1 MDVER
6 ARCRSS
12 PRDQCTTRQRRRGRA
27 SSVRPPAPISCAVTV
42 RSVLGDTWLVYRRLL
57 WRTVAIGAG
66 VFVVLELPGSFLGV
80 VDSRAAAAGLAL
92 ASLLLSFV
100 GSLLVQGALSQA
112 VRDVHVGAL
121 ERSVAGLYR
130 DTRPRLGALVV
141 GSLLLLLAI
150 GGAFAVTGALAIA
163 VVAAAGRLG
172 LPALALPLVAIF
184 VLFTRWSLIVPV
196 IVLENAPVL
205 GAFRRSGELVRGHGW
220 TVFRVLF
227 AVSAL
232 TAAGGF
238 ALRFAFG
245 ALPGVLGVWIGAAIA
260 TGLTAPY
267 MAHALTV
274 VYYRLTEPTT
284 PLLAEPSV

>member
-1 MDVER
+1 M
-6 ARCRSS
+6 
-12 PRDQCTTRQRRRGRA
+12 
-27 SSVRPPAPISCAVTV
+27 TV
-42 RSVLGDTWLVYRRLL
+42 RGVLSDTWMVYRRLL

-66 VFVVLELPGSFLGV
+66 VFVVLELPGSFLGL
-80 VDSRAAAAGLAL
+80 VDSGAAAAALAL
-92 ASLLLSFV
+92 ASFVLSFV

-121 ERSVAGLYR
+121 ERTVGGLYR
-130 DTRPRLGALVV
+130 DTRPRLGALVL
-141 GSLLLLLAI
+141 GSLLLMLGI
-150 GGAFAVTGALAIA
+150 CGAFAVTGAAAVA

-172 LPALALPLVAIF
+172 LPALALPLVAVF

-196 IVLENAPVL
+196 IVLEDAPVL
-205 GAFRRSGELVRGHGW
+205 GAFRRSRELVRGHGW

-227 AVSAL
+227 VVSLL
-232 TAAGGF
+232 TAAGGL

-245 ALPGVLGVWIGAAIA
+245 AVPGVLGVWMGAAIA

-284 PLLAEPSV
+284 PLLAEPTS